1 MVLVLL
7 TVVLAVVVVTAAAIG
22 AFAVRRRLIQRP
34 GGTFDC
40 SLRRLPDVR
49 AASPDTGEAGPAA
62 ASSGS
67 SVPEGAAADSPAAD
81 APPAGHGSSP
91 APQPPEPGDPAEPPR
106 AAPLDH
112 GKGWVFGIARYSGD
126 RIEWFR
132 VFSYAPR
139 PRRVLE
145 RHDIVVIERRLPVGQ
160 EELALL
166 AGSVVLVCSHNGV
179 LLELAMSED
188 ALTGFLAWLEAAPP
202 GQRVNVA

>member
-1 MVLVLL
+1 MILVLL
-7 TVVLAVVVVTAAAIG
+7 TVVLSVVAVTALAIG
-22 AFAVRRRLIQRP
+22 VFALRRRLIQRP

-40 SLRRLPDVR
+40 SLRRLPDVP
-49 AASPDTGEAGPAA
+49 S
-62 ASSGS
+62 ASSQEADPATAPSGTRI
-67 SVPEGAAADSPAAD
+67 PEGAVADSAPGDGSD
-81 APPAGHGSSP
+81 A
-91 APQPPEPGDPAEPPR
+91 EPG
-106 AAPLDH
+106 AAPAHPGADH

-145 RHDIVVIERRLPVGQ
+145 RNDIVVIQRRLPVGQ

-166 AGSVVLVCSHNGV
+166 AGSVVLVCRHGDM
-179 LLELAMSED
+179 LLEMAMSED

>member
-7 TVVLAVVVVTAAAIG
+7 TVVLAVVVLFALLLG
-22 AFAVRRRLIQRP
+22 AFAMRRRLIQRP

-40 SLRRLPDVR
+40 SLRRLPDVP
-49 AASPDTGEAGPAA
+49 AASSAEEAEPAA
-62 ASSGS
+62 ASSGNPL
-67 SVPEGAAADSPAAD
+67 PEGAASDSPRDAAEKRPSEAD
-81 APPAGHGSSP
+81 
-91 APQPPEPGDPAEPPR
+91 EPPS
-106 AAPLDH
+106 APAVSADH

-145 RHDIVVIERRLPVGQ
+145 RHDIVVLQRRLPVGQ

-166 AGSVVLVCSHNGV
+166 AGSVVLTCRHNGS

>member
-1 MVLVLL
+1 MVLVVVA
-7 TVVLAVVVVTAAAIG
+7 VVLGVVALAAAAVG
-22 AFAVRRRLIQRP
+22 AFALRRRLIQRP

-40 SLRRLPDVR
+40 SLRRLPDVPP
-49 AASPDTGEAGPAA
+49 ASSAEEAEPAA

-67 SVPEGAAADSPAAD
+67 SVPEGAASDSADSAPGAPESTAEDGSAAD
-81 APPAGHGSSP
+81 APPV
-91 APQPPEPGDPAEPPR
+91 
-106 AAPLDH
+106 DH
-112 GKGWVFGIARYSGD
+112 GKGWIFGIARYSGD

-145 RHDIVVIERRLPVGQ
+145 RNDIVVIERRLPAGQ

-166 AGSVVLVCSHNGV
+166 AGSVVLVCSHNGT

>member
-1 MVLVLL
+1 MVLVVLS
-7 TVVLAVVVVTAAAIG
+7 VVSAVVAVLVVGVA
-22 AFAVRRRLIQRP
+22 AFALRRRLIQRP

-40 SLRRLPDVR
+40 SLRTRPPVSPAGAAGSTA
-49 AASPDTGEAGPAA
+49 AASPGQTPGGA
-62 ASSGS
+62 ASSS
-67 SVPEGAAADSPAAD
+67 PEGAGKAPAD
-81 APPAGHGSSP
+81 
-91 APQPPEPGDPAEPPR
+91 GDPA
-106 AAPLDH
+106 APSADPDH

-139 PRRVLE
+139 PRRVLQ
-145 RHDIVVIERRLPVGQ
+145 RAGIHVIGRREPAGQ

-166 AGSVVLVCSHNGV
+166 AGAVILVCEHAGDRI
-179 LLELAMSED
+179 ELALSDD

>member
-7 TVVLAVVVVTAAAIG
+7 AVVLAVVVATALAIG
-22 AFAVRRRLIQRP
+22 VFALRRRLIQRP

-40 SLRRLPDVR
+40 SLRVLPEVPPAPSSREGAD
-49 AASPDTGEAGPAA
+49 SAA
-62 ASSGS
+62 APSGS
-67 SVPEGAAADSPAAD
+67 SVPEGAASDSP
-81 APPAGHGSSP
+81 GSSP
-91 APQPPEPGDPAEPPR
+91 ADPADPAASASAHGGAVPPL
-106 AAPLDH
+106 AVDH

-139 PRRVLE
+139 PRRTLE

-166 AGSVVLVCSHNGV
+166 AGAVVLVCSHGGR

>member
-1 MVLVLL
+1 MVLVVLS
-7 TVVLAVVVVTAAAIG
+7 VILAVVVVLVVGVA
-22 AFAVRRRLIQRP
+22 AFALRRRLIQRP

-40 SLRRLPDVR
+40 SLRMRPPVVPAGEAGSTT
-49 AASPDTGEAGPAA
+49 AASPGHQAPGGA
-62 ASSGS
+62 ASSS
-67 SVPEGAAADSPAAD
+67 PERAAD
-81 APPAGHGSSP
+81 AA
-91 APQPPEPGDPAEPPR
+91 EGDPA
-106 AAPLDH
+106 APSADPDH

-139 PRRVLE
+139 PRRVLQ
-145 RHDIVVIERRLPVGQ
+145 RGGIHVIGRREPAGQ

-166 AGSVVLVCSHNGV
+166 AGAVILVCEHDGARI
-179 LLELAMSED
+179 ELALSDD

>member
-1 MVLVLL
+1 MI
-7 TVVLAVVVVTAAAIG
+7 LAFQLAGALIAAALLG
-22 AFAVRRRLIQRP
+22 LFVFGLRRRLIQRP

-40 SLRRLPDVR
+40 SLRVQ
-49 AASPDTGEAGPAA
+49 
-62 ASSGS
+62 
-67 SVPEGAAADSPAAD
+67 
-81 APPAGHGSSP
+81 P
-91 APQPPEPGDPAEPPR
+91 APGTETA
-106 AAPLDH
+106 
-112 GKGWVFGIARYSGD
+112 GKGWIYGVARYSGD

-145 RHDIVVIERRLPVGQ
+145 RSSIEVLNRREPAGQ

-166 AGSVVLVCSHNGV
+166 SDSVVLVCEHRGV
-179 LLELAMSED
+179 RLELAMSDD

>member
-1 MVLVLL
+1 MVLALQ
-7 TVVLAVVVVTAAAIG
+7 VVGAVVAAALVG
-22 AFAVRRRLIQRP
+22 LFVFGLRRRLIQRS

-40 SLRRLPDVR
+40 SLRLS
-49 AASPDTGEAGPAA
+49 AAPSPSEEPADDD
-62 ASSGS
+62 G
-67 SVPEGAAADSPAAD
+67 
-81 APPAGHGSSP
+81 
-91 APQPPEPGDPAEPPR
+91 AEPS
-106 AAPLDH
+106 
-112 GKGWVFGIARYSGD
+112 GKGWVFGVARYNRD

-145 RHDIVVIERRLPVGQ
+145 RGEIEVLHRRTPRGQ

-166 AGSVVLVCSHNGV
+166 SGALVLACRHRGA

>member
-1 MVLVLL
+1 MILVLL

-22 AFAVRRRLIQRP
+22 AFAVRRRLVQRP

-49 AASPDTGEAGPAA
+49 AASPDDGEAGPAA

-67 SVPEGAAADSPAAD
+67 SVPEGAAADSPAGPGTPS
-81 APPAGHGSSP
+81 APPSAASGGSAG
-91 APQPPEPGDPAEPPR
+91 EEPPL
-106 AAPLDH
+106 AVPPLDH

>member
-1 MVLVLL
+1 MVLAL
-7 TVVLAVVVVTAAAIG
+7 TVCGIVVALVVIG
-22 AFAVRRRLIQRP
+22 LFVFGLRRRLIQRS

-40 SLRRLPDVR
+40 SLRW
-49 AASPDTGEAGPAA
+49 G
-62 ASSGS
+62 
-67 SVPEGAAADSPAAD
+67 VPES
-81 APPAGHGSSP
+81 
-91 APQPPEPGDPAEPPR
+91 GDTS
-106 AAPLDH
+106 
-112 GKGWVFGIARYSGD
+112 GKGWAYGIARYNGD

-145 RHDIVVIERRLPVGQ
+145 RASIEVAGRRLPEGE

-166 AGSVVLVCSHNGV
+166 SDAVILTCLHQGTR
-179 LLELAMSED
+179 LELAMSED

>member
-1 MVLVLL
+1 MVMVLALLVSGIVVLLVLL
-7 TVVLAVVVVTAAAIG
+7 GLFVFGL
-22 AFAVRRRLIQRP
+22 RRRLIQRS

-40 SLRRLPDVR
+40 SLRWDV
-49 AASPDTGEAGPAA
+49 TE
-62 ASSGS
+62 
-67 SVPEGAAADSPAAD
+67 PAAD
-81 APPAGHGSSP
+81 PP
-91 APQPPEPGDPAEPPR
+91 
-106 AAPLDH
+106 
-112 GKGWVFGIARYSGD
+112 GKGWVYGVSRYSGD

-132 VFSYAPR
+132 VFSYAYR

-145 RHDIVVIERRLPVGQ
+145 RDAIEVLERRAPHGD

-166 AGSVVLVCSHNGV
+166 SDAVVLRCALRGT